1 MAFGSYMTYESEQK
15 KAEIEEDN
23 AEYASEAAANKDEQE
38 KLNRRAERKKQS
50 HEQRR
55 KRSLMEAAYA
65 KSGVLL
71 DGTPSN
77 YLTAQTETDQL
88 NVERADQRSQVER
101 SNILYEGQLQ
111 ANEHLNRAAAHS
123 GAAQSSLIGA
133 VSMAAGTFSSWGDA
147 APAASGG
154 GSAPSPSGFDYRTGK
169 GQGGFSGG
177 SGKGAMR
184 DDAGGGGFDYRT
196 GKGQGGFSFG
206 G

>member
-1 MAFGSYMTYESEQK
+1 MTYEAEQE

-55 KRSLMEAAYA
+55 KRALMESAYA

-88 NVERADQRSQVER
+88 NIERADQASQVER

-111 ANEHLNRAAAHS
+111 ANEHMNRAAAH
-123 GAAQSSLIGA
+123 GAAAQSSLIGA
-133 VSMAAGTFSSWGDA
+133 VDMAAGTFSSWGNA
-147 APAASGG
+147 APAAGG
-154 GSAPSPSGFDYRTGK
+154 GGAAPTTSGFDYSTKK
-169 GQGGFSGG
+169 GEGGFSSGT
-177 SGKGAMR
+177 GKGAMWG
-184 DDAGGGGFDYRT
+184 DAGGGAFDYRT